1 MTVWKSS
8 AAEKKA
14 PINTAGCSS
23 NAGGALTPGMREL
36 TIQGGSLQNF
46 QNVIFLLSLGKETSS
61 EPLTYERY
69 ACGYFNRGVYK
80 NGVCSYH

>member
-23 NAGGALTPGMREL
+23 SARGALTPGM